1 MLRGIFFTFRNG
13 DGKIEIT
20 RIYENTLQKKPVEGK
35 ESMSFLYFII
45 QALVLVLLHLS

>member
-20 RIYENTLQKKPVEGK
+20 RIHENTLQKKPVGGIVLCL
-35 ESMSFLYFII
+35 FLYFII